1 MGKLRFGCT
10 AGALVR
16 GQIKRELEKICFDL
30 NLKLTIKE
38 SKGLI
43 ESNLSIEIIGDD
55 ATITALRPSLDKWL
69 KKIGNRD

>member
-1 MGKLRFGCT
+1 MGKLKFGCT

-30 NLKLTIKE
+30 NLKLAIKE

-43 ESNLSIEIIGDD
+43 ESNLFIEITGDD
-55 ATITALRPSLDKWL
+55 IAIIALRPSLDKWL
-69 KKIGNRD
+69 KKIEDRD